1 MISSKRRAVVIG
13 ALHGPRQNHQ
23 ASDLHMNTSRVSR
36 PGRENTGADGNDCW
50 SREHAG
56 RTGVGRHS
64 DVLEIARGGA
74 TVHLVTDPIL
84 TGFRVVLGLA
94 TALEPRAFRSGTT

>member
-1 MISSKRRAVVIG
+1 MVMIAGVLDMRA
-13 ALHGPRQNHQ
+13 AQ
-23 ASDLHMNTSRVSR
+23 A
-36 PGRENTGADGNDCW
+36 W
-50 SREHAG
+50 
-56 RTGVGRHS
+56 GRHS

-94 TALEPRAFRSGTT
+94 TVLEPRAFRSGTT